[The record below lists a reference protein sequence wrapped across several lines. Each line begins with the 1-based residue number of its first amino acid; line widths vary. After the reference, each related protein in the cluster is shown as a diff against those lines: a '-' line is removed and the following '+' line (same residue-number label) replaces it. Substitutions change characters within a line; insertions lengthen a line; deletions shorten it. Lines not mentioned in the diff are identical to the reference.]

1 MTLQADQQTP
11 VAKPSQ
17 LARMRDSDLWHSF
30 VTHRGAVVGACLLVF
45 LIVTAFA
52 APLIAP
58 QNVYDS
64 AELQLMNARIPPIWQ
79 EGGRWPFVLGTDI
92 QGRDVLSGILYG
104 SRTSIL
110 IAVFAV
116 VFSLAIGVVVGLSA
130 GFFGGIIDNVLMRFA
145 DVLLSIPTILL
156 AILASAVAMGM
167 LPPEWR
173 ALGAA
178 GVIVFAITLS
188 NWVQYARIVRA
199 QTSVER
205 RKEYV
210 EAARLLR
217 VSPRRIML
225 RHILP
230 NTMTPVLV
238 AATLSF
244 GMAILAEATLSFL
257 GVGMPAS
264 LPSLGTLIRIGNNY
278 LFSGQWWIVLF
289 PVLQLSLLVVSINLV
304 GDWLR
309 DALNPKLR

>member
-1 MTLQADQQTP
+1 MTLRVDGEP
-11 VAKPSQ
+11 VLTRPSR
-17 LARMRDSDLWHSF
+17 LARMRDSDLWYSF
-30 VTHRGAVVGACLLVF
+30 VTHRGAVVGACLLF
-45 LIVTAFA
+45 ALIAAAFA

-64 AELQLMNARIPPIWQ
+64 AQLQLMNARVPPIWL
-79 EGGRWPFVLGTDI
+79 EGGRWPFILGTDI

-110 IAVFAV
+110 IAVSAV
-116 VFSLAIGVVVGLSA
+116 VLSLVIGVLVGLAA
-130 GFFGGIIDNVLMRFA
+130 GFFGGIIDNLLMRFA

-156 AILASAVAMGM
+156 AILASAVAMDM
-167 LPPEWR
+167 LPSSWR

-230 NTMTPVLV
+230 NTLTPVLV

-278 LFSGQWWIVLF
+278 LFSGLWWIVLF
-289 PVLQLSLLVVSINLV
+289 PVLQLSLLVIAINLV

>member
-1 MTLQADQQTP
+1 MFGT
-11 VAKPSQ
+11 
-17 LARMRDSDLWHSF
+17 
-30 VTHRGAVVGACLLVF
+30 CLLGF
-45 LIVTAFA
+45 LVLTAFA

-58 QNVYDS
+58 QNVYLAS
-64 AELQLMNARIPPIWQ
+64 ELQLMNARIPPIWQ
-79 EGGRWPFVLGTDI
+79 DGGRWPFVLGTDI

-104 SRTSIL
+104 SRTSIM

-116 VFSLAIGVVVGLSA
+116 FFSLTIGVMVGLVA
-130 GFFGGIIDNVLMRFA
+130 GFFGGIVDNVLMRFA

-173 ALGAA
+173 AFGAA

-278 LFSGQWWIVLF
+278 LFSGLWWIVLF
-289 PVLQLSLLVVSINLV
+289 PVLQLSLLVVSVNLV

>member
-1 MTLQADQQTP
+1 MTLHVDQEP
-11 VAKPSQ
+11 VIARPSR
-17 LARMRDSDLWHSF
+17 LARMRNSDLWHSF
-30 VTHRGAVVGACLLVF
+30 VTHRGAVLGACLLTLLVAA
-45 LIVTAFA
+45 AFA
-52 APLIAP
+52 APLLAP
-58 QNVYDS
+58 QNVYDPTQ
-64 AELQLMNARIPPIWQ
+64 LQLMNARVPPIWQ
-79 EGGRWPFVLGTDI
+79 EGGRWPFILGTDI

-110 IAVFAV
+110 IAVCAV
-116 VFSLAIGVVVGLSA
+116 VLSLVIGVLVGLTA
-130 GFFGGIIDNVLMRFA
+130 GFFGGVIDNLLMRFA

-156 AILASAVAMGM
+156 AILASAVAMDM
-167 LPPEWR
+167 LPSGWR

-199 QTSVER
+199 QTQVER

-225 RHILP
+225 RHLLP